1 VRFYFFPPRA
11 CFDLRVASPFV
22 TLHTGLHI
30 QHQPPSPLHAL
41 ERGGRSMRLRV
52 KMPLAA
58 SIIASFSLFATL
70 ELAVVSGASA
80 ELAPTGSASVEEN
93 LVVDVPEAPENLLP
107 TSVAM
112 SEGRAVSSMSMLMV
126 SQMVEQVE
134 KARTPK
140 GARKIAQGIAKEKYR
155 WGSYQWSSRNSSGAS
170 SGQDGDY
177 FYRLAHQPSHTNS
190 LGTSLHRCSL
200 RNSLSGPREVQT
212 L

>member
-1 VRFYFFPPRA
+1 
-11 CFDLRVASPFV
+11 
-22 TLHTGLHI
+22 
-30 QHQPPSPLHAL
+30 
-41 ERGGRSMRLRV
+41 MRLRV

-107 TSVAM
+107 TSVVM

-140 GARKIAQGIAKEKYR
+140 GARNIAQGIAKEKYR
-155 WGSYQWSSRNSSGAS
+155 WGSYQFSCLDSLWTKESNWNYRARNPRTGAHGIPQALPAVKMEIISTDWRTNPVTQIRWGLHYIDVRYETPCRALAKFKRSR
-170 SGQDGDY
+170 Y
-177 FYRLAHQPSHTNS
+177 Y
-190 LGTSLHRCSL
+190 
-200 RNSLSGPREVQT
+200 
-212 L
+212 

>member
-1 VRFYFFPPRA
+1 
-11 CFDLRVASPFV
+11 
-22 TLHTGLHI
+22 
-30 QHQPPSPLHAL
+30 
-41 ERGGRSMRLRV
+41 MRLRV

-93 LVVDVPEAPENLLP
+93 LVVDVPDAPENLLP
-107 TSVAM
+107 TSVVM

-155 WGSYQWSSRNSSGAS
+155 WGSYQFSCLDSLWTKESNWNYRARNPRTGAHGIPQALPAVKMEIISTDWRTNPVTQIRWGLHYIDVRYETPCRALAKFKRSR
-170 SGQDGDY
+170 Y
-177 FYRLAHQPSHTNS
+177 Y
-190 LGTSLHRCSL
+190 
-200 RNSLSGPREVQT
+200 
-212 L
+212 

>member
-1 VRFYFFPPRA
+1 
-11 CFDLRVASPFV
+11 
-22 TLHTGLHI
+22 
-30 QHQPPSPLHAL
+30 
-41 ERGGRSMRLRV
+41 MRLRV

-80 ELAPTGSASVEEN
+80 ELAPTGSASLEEN

-107 TSVAM
+107 TSVVM

-155 WGSYQWSSRNSSGAS
+155 WGSYQFSCLDSLWTKESNWNYRARNPRTGAHGIPQALPAVKMEIISTDWRTNPVTQIRWGLHYIDVRYETPCRALAKFKRSR
-170 SGQDGDY
+170 Y
-177 FYRLAHQPSHTNS
+177 Y
-190 LGTSLHRCSL
+190 
-200 RNSLSGPREVQT
+200 
-212 L
+212 